1 MSRAAKVGIALAVLL
16 GAGVVV
22 AAVWRGLNPPGT
34 PVKVALAE
42 ERLFE
47 DKVLATGKVEPEGEI
62 DVTSPVAAKLL
73 RLAVREGDRVKAGQ
87 LLAELDTGDLENK
100 VKSAEAAL
108 AVAEAELSALKNV
121 RPEDVAQAEAGVREA
136 EELLKEAQAVADTAQ
151 KKLERYRFLRSHGA
165 VSAAELEAVETE
177 AARAQAQVRAAE
189 ARLES
194 AQARLQA
201 LKNPDPQKIAVQE
214 ARVNQAR
221 VALEEARSQ
230 LAKAKITAP
239 TDGVVLQVGPREGDF
254 LQPGAFILKLGDVNR
269 VRVVAEL
276 SEQDLAGIKAGQ
288 KGVVTWSAYPGKEW
302 PAVVERLSPTV
313 TRKADQTAESIYKVY
328 LRPEK
333 EGLLPGARV
342 DVSIYRTPPRKAVL
356 VPLEAV
362 FGTDKEKFV
371 MVVENGVARRQK
383 VAVGGSN
390 ELYTEIKEG
399 LKPGTMV
406 VLNPRQVKE
415 GERVRPETLAG
426 QRKGS

>member
-22 AAVWRGLNPPGT
+22 AAVWRGLHPPGT

-42 ERLFE
+42 ERTFE
-47 DKVLATGKVEPEGEI
+47 DKVLATGKVEPEEEI
-62 DVTSPVAAKLL
+62 DVTSPIAAKLL

-87 LLAELDTGDLENK
+87 LLAELDTGDLEDK
-100 VKSAEAAL
+100 VKSAQAAL
-108 AVAEAELSALKNV
+108 AVAEAELLALRQA
-121 RPEDVAQAEAGVREA
+121 RPEDIAQAEAAVREA
-136 EELLKEAQAVADTAQ
+136 EESLEEARAVADTAQ
-151 KKLERYRFLRSHGA
+151 KKLERYRFLRNQGA
-165 VSAAELEAVETE
+165 VSVAELEAVEAE

-194 AQARLQA
+194 ARARLQA

-221 VALEEARSQ
+221 VALEEARCQ
-230 LAKAKITAP
+230 LAKGKITAP
-239 TDGVVLQVGPREGDF
+239 ADGVVLQIGPREGDF

-288 KGVVTWSAYPGKEW
+288 RGVVTWSAYPGKEW
-302 PAVVERLSPTV
+302 SAVVERLSPMV
-313 TRKADQTAESIYKVY
+313 TRKSEQGAETIFKVY

-342 DVSIYRTPPRKAVL
+342 DVSIYRALPRKSVL

-362 FGTDKEKFV
+362 FGSDREKFV
-371 MVVENGVARRQK
+371 MVVENGVVRRQK
-383 VAVGGSN
+383 VTVGGSN

-415 GERVRPETLAG
+415 GERVRPEGLPG
-426 QRKGS
+426 QTRG